1 LDFQRWKVMVTD
13 LIDAADLAEVT
24 VVAPST
30 LRAYIARSEA
40 SGPPRNRAC
49 DANRDTRAAAAR

>member
-1 LDFQRWKVMVTD
+1 MVTD